1 MILMDR
7 ALVPDVPLEVYFF
20 RFHTVF
26 SQSFERIKFLLMQE
40 YKLFHYFCTK
50 EL

>member
-7 ALVPDVPLEVYFF
+7 ALVPDVSGLEVYFF

-26 SQSFERIKFLLMQE
+26 LSQSFERIKLLLMHLA
-40 YKLFHYFCTK
+40 KA
-50 EL
+50 